1 MNEAV
6 EPVGYLTISHN
17 NHPYTTYAGTSLFAV
32 SKSIAAKLSIL
43 FFVTQTK
50 VRQKSDIQNFFFP
63 VQFPIFETSAAK

>member
-6 EPVGYLTISHN
+6 EPVGYLTILTI
-17 NHPYTTYAGTSLFAV
+17 TTPTLHMLVRSLFAV

-43 FFVTQTK
+43 FFRYTDKGTTK
-50 VRQKSDIQNFFFP
+50 KRYTKFFFP

>member
-17 NHPYTTYAGTSLFAV
+17 NHPTLHMLVRSLFAV

-43 FFVTQTK
+43 FFV
-50 VRQKSDIQNFFFP
+50 IQQRYDKKAIYKILFSGTIP
-63 VQFPIFETSAAK
+63 YL